1 MNWFP
6 CAEHAEHGEQQGP
19 GCIRGQPPRRLQV
32 LQSTTHLS
40 LRFSNSGQWACY
52 REPDSKPGNYSHWQ
66 TYLTILY
73 HLPVSNRKGPEFDTG
88 KW

>member
-1 MNWFP
+1 MNCFP

-32 LQSTTHLS
+32 LLSTTHLS
-40 LRFSNSGQWACY
+40 LRFSNSGHVTVNQIQNQEIILTGK
-52 REPDSKPGNYSHWQ
+52 R
-66 TYLTILY
+66 YLTILY
-73 HLPVSNRKGPEFDTG
+73 RLPVPNRKGPEFDTG

>member
-32 LQSTTHLS
+32 LLSTTHLS
-40 LRFSNSGQWACY
+40 LRFSNSGHVTVNQIQNQEIILTGK
-52 REPDSKPGNYSHWQ
+52 R
-66 TYLTILY
+66 YLTILY
-73 HLPVSNRKGPEFDTG
+73 RLPVPNRKGPEFDTG

>member
-1 MNWFP
+1 MSWFP

-32 LQSTTHLS
+32 LLSTTHLS
-40 LRFSNSGQWACY
+40 LRFSNSGHVTVNQIQNQEIILTGK
-52 REPDSKPGNYSHWQ
+52 R
-66 TYLTILY
+66 YLTILY
-73 HLPVSNRKGPEFDTG
+73 RLPVPNRKGPEFDTG